1 MKRPKRPTYTQKKLL
16 RKNGYDPTEFR
27 FVEEDKYAMLFI
39 NTETKETV
47 WIEKG

>member
-1 MKRPKRPTYTQKKLL
+1 MKRAKRLNYTQKKILS
-16 RKNGYDPTEFR
+16 KKGYDPTDFR

-39 NTETKETV
+39 NVKTNETI